1 LCVLRLRA
9 SRALRNATNN
19 LSSPSPEDA
28 LKPVARRVREGGHGV
43 PEEIVGRRYVAG
55 LRNLLALYLR
65 AVDLA
70 MIFDNSDE
78 GRVIIAE
85 WIMGTGLVVR
95 DRARWARIE
104 EAAT

>member
-1 LCVLRLRA
+1 MPTRA
-9 SRALRNATNN
+9 RGHSHPHKSRRGNADQAFI
-19 LSSPSPEDA
+19 DA
-28 LKPVARRVREGGHGV
+28 VSR
-43 PEEIVGRRYVAG
+43 RRYVAG
-55 LRNLLALYLR
+55 LRNLLALYLP

-85 WIMGTGLVVR
+85 WIMETGLVVR